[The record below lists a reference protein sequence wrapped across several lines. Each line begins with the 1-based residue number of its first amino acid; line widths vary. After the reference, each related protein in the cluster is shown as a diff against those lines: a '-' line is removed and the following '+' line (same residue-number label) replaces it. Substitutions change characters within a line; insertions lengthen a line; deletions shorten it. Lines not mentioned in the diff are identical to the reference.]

1 LSERSESK
9 RGDLAPGGEHPGD
22 APLTVGVESDV
33 APFRLVASS
42 SLNDRRGEDIGGFGL
57 NDRIRPA
64 DPG

>member
-9 RGDLAPGGEHPGD
+9 RGDLAREAGTPGIPL
-22 APLTVGVESDV
+22 LTVGVASDV